1 MVEWLVTD
9 FFSYFYKSLSEYMIQ
24 FQQMISVIIG
34 DQFILWTLVVLFIL
48 LLRWLIQ
55 PRSNVT

>member
-1 MVEWLVTD
+1 MVEWLLID
-9 FFSYFYKSLSEYMIQ
+9 LFPYGLLSEHIIQ
-24 FQQMISVIIG
+24 FQQVISVIIG
-34 DQFILWTLVVLFIL
+34 NHFILWTLVVLFIL